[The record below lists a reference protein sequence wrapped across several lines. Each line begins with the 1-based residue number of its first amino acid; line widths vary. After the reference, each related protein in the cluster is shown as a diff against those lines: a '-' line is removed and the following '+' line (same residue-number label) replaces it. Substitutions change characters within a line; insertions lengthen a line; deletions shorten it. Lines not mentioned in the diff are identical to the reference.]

1 VPKHQD
7 AMLAEVRMRSI
18 LDIVRVQGEVT
29 VADLCRTFGV
39 SPATVRNDLNR
50 LERTNLL
57 KRTHGGA
64 ISSQRAGYELTTVE
78 KQVRNVREKCAIA
91 EVALR
96 FISPGDSI
104 VLDTGTTTFE
114 LARRLVG
121 IEGLTV
127 MTNDTQI
134 ATCLEANGE
143 ANVMLVGGVIRRNYH
158 CTVGQYAV
166 DFITNLHVDKAFIA
180 ANAIAPERGLSTPSV
195 ELAGVKSKFI
205 DIAEQ
210 VYVMADSSKIDKN
223 SFALVTPLSQID
235 VLIMDSGAPE
245 SFVSQIESQGVHVEL
260 AHVRQNGNEKTGR
273 AQNENKNH

>member
-1 VPKHQD
+1 MPKHQD

-18 LDIVRVQGEVT
+18 VEIVRSKGETTVT
-29 VADLCRTFGV
+29 ELCRTFGV
-39 SPATVRNDLNR
+39 SPATIRNDLTR
-50 LERTNLL
+50 LESMNLL

-78 KQVRNVREKCAIA
+78 KQVKNVREKCAMA

-114 LARRLVG
+114 LAKRLVG
-121 IEGLTV
+121 VEGLTV
-127 MTNDTQI
+127 MTNDVQI
-134 ATCLEANGE
+134 AGYLESCSE
-143 ANVMLVGGVIRRNYH
+143 VNVMLVGGLVRRNYH

-180 ANAIAPERGLSTPSV
+180 ANGIAPERGLSTPSV

-205 DIAEQ
+205 DIAEK
-210 VYVMADSSKIDKN
+210 VYVLADSSKIDKN
-223 SFALVTPLSQID
+223 SFALIAPLSSVD
-235 VLIMDSGAPE
+235 VLIMDDRAPE
-245 SFVSQIESQGVHVEL
+245 PFVSQVESQGVRVEL
-260 AHVRQNGNEKTGR
+260 APVRQDMNI
-273 AQNENKNH
+273 